1 MNLCISPFIVTS
13 NKCICAHVNIHV
25 YVHVDI
31 HVYVHVHVNIHVYV
45 HVLCMYMYTG
55 VGVRVVSN
63 AGGVNPEA
71 CVTALREAAQEQG
84 VELTV
89 AMVTGD
95 EFIDKVN
102 DECSVFKTSV
112 CVEGE
117 RDPGSE
123 ASSFSHK
130 ARARTIKCMLEV
142 IDVLHCT

>member
-1 MNLCISPFIVTS
+1 M
-13 NKCICAHVNIHV
+13 
-25 YVHVDI
+25 
-31 HVYVHVHVNIHVYV
+31 
-45 HVLCMYMYTG
+45 CMYMYTG

-71 CVTALREAAQEQG
+71 CVTALREVAQEQG

-117 RDPGSE
+117 RAWERG
-123 ASSFSHK
+123 
-130 ARARTIKCMLEV
+130 
-142 IDVLHCT
+142 